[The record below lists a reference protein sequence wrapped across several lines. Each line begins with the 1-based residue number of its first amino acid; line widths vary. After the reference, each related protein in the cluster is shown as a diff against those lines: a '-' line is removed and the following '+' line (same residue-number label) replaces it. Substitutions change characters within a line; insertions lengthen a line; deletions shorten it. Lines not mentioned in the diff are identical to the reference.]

1 MEGSAQNC
9 SPLENRNGPI
19 SAFQTDI
26 CRQTTRSSE
35 AGNLDYERV
44 WSVTT
49 AFIQHNTARLRLDL
63 FGVQP
68 RTEGRRFFAVGH
80 RSFRIVGK
88 RSVPGKEGNAMQAD
102 ERTRAIL
109 VVEDNASIRQL
120 VKNFLEAAGYTVL
133 IAVDGEAGLDY
144 FLRNRAAIALLL
156 TDVEMPN
163 MNGLDLA
170 DRVLA
175 LEGNLPV
182 LFMSGTTGIA
192 DRGYGCVAKPF
203 QGAELVARVEAVL
216 QQQAA

>member
-1 MEGSAQNC
+1 MPTNDEI
-9 SPLENRNGPI
+9 L
-19 SAFQTDI
+19 
-26 CRQTTRSSE
+26 E

-68 RTEGRRFFAVGH
+68 RTGGRRFFAVGH
-80 RSFRIVGK
+80 RSFGSLGNVPSLGK
-88 RSVPGKEGNAMQAD
+88 GNAMQAD